1 MSCGCGTTGSTW
13 RTESGGCGC
22 SISSSA
28 TASCPSCGTKGIKVS
43 TLTIQSQFKKET
55 LSHYASHTD
64 TFNFCTNS
72 ACPAVY
78 YDNSGSTVIH
88 QDEIKSK
95 VTIKND
101 EPSTPL
107 CYCKKLL
114 KSDFYKM
121 VEDNEPDIADK
132 IKTIISEGKSFCEKS
147 NPKGVCCT
155 EDVKAFLAK
164 RGLQWEDTGAAGC
177 CG

>member
-1 MSCGCGTTGSTW
+1 MSCGCGTTAE
-13 RTESGGCGC
+13 TESGCGC
-22 SISSSA
+22 SLSTSA
-28 TASCPSCGTKGIKVS
+28 TASCPGCGTVGRKVS
-43 TLTIQSQFKKET
+43 ALTIQSQFKKET
-55 LSHYASHTD
+55 LSQYASHND
-64 TFNFCTNS
+64 KFNFCTNPTCS
-72 ACPAVY
+72 FVY
-78 YDNSGSTVIH
+78 YDDSGSIVIH

-101 EPSTPL
+101 DPSTPL

-121 VEDNEPDIADK
+121 VEDNIPDIANK

-164 RGLQWEDTGAAGC
+164 QGMAWEDAGSAGC